1 MLYLFC
7 MYLKKAKVCFDSFQP
22 WECRCIKGYTGPL
35 CDIPINNTING
46 AGKNFHLELTRGLHE
61 DIKNAVHY
69 HNKNIG
75 RYRKEM
81 KRLGLEDL
89 SLFIFPVQK

>member
-1 MLYLFC
+1 MIYL
-7 MYLKKAKVCFDSFQP
+7 FQP

-35 CDIPINNTING
+35 CDIKINNTINS
-46 AGKNFHLELTRGLHE
+46 ADNNFHLGISRSLHE

-75 RYRKEM
+75 RYRKEL
-81 KRLGLEDL
+81 KKLGLDDL